1 MKDDG
6 IEGWHVV
13 ECPAAVQFASIRKE
27 TGTHGK
33 IYAIWE
39 CDGHTPCWIS
49 QSIPVLVRAMN
60 ARVFGSSDKRL
71 HASSI
76 YRVLRGESQKK
87 LHKSH
92 RVVRFQRSELGDF
105 NLMLRQFPTY
115 FFVTK
120 TPDAWKILA
129 RPDEEDAPAVEGLL
143 AADPPLAS
151 GGVAGQPLEAPAPSE
166 APTEAQEERAS
177 SEARTEEEEL
187 PEHCAARA
195 GPEEGQPHGDHPRAA
210 A

>member
-6 IEGWHVV
+6 IDGWHVV
-13 ECPAAVQFASIRKE
+13 ECPANVQFASVRKE

-49 QSIPVLVRAMN
+49 QSIPILVRAMN

-87 LHKSH
+87 LHKAH

-105 NLMLRQFPTY
+105 NLMLQQFPAY

-120 TPDAWKILA
+120 TPDAWRIRTRLN
-129 RPDEEDAPAVEGLL
+129 EEDASAVEGLL

-151 GGVAGQPLEAPAPSE
+151 SSVAGQLLEAPAPSQ
-166 APTEAQEERAS
+166 APTKAEEERAS
-177 SEARTEEEEL
+177 SEARPEEEEL
-187 PEHCAARA
+187 P
-195 GPEEGQPHGDHPRAA
+195 
-210 A
+210 